1 MKDWLPQYE
10 PVLRVYVQFYL
21 CCQNFQPTVA

>member
-1 MKDWLPQYE
+1 MKDWLPQFE
-10 PVLRVYVQFYL
+10 PVLRVYITIST